1 MIITQIKK
9 YNAIKNNVNEFKPF
23 KNNKLLSSA
32 SKNKSEL
39 EVAGRDIMY
48 RAIKMVMDNIG
59 ILERNLFYKDIKL
72 DNLEIA
78 KSYNL
83 EWAFELFKNINPYN
97 TDSKFFGLIASMY
110 LITGKSVIWLPKYGT
125 PYPVQMLVLDNRYLT
140 PIAFDNL
147 KNIIAYKYN
156 LNGQQIVIPT
166 DEICTITN
174 NFPTENAETLY
185 TEGYGSVTALKEV
198 FENQYAQLE
207 KIKKYFKHE
216 GISPYVISYP
226 IGASPLDAGGKQFI
240 RDKLSE
246 LTGYQNDAIILS
258 EGGQVTPLTSSGKGD
273 VELANSI
280 LGDITPA
287 NLISTV
293 LGIPK
298 SLLTNEHTSYHD
310 ARDSRLIF
318 IKDTCEPIA
327 WQINETLQKYLNQ
340 FDENLTI
347 GHTPYIYDDPDEN
360 RKNELHLLS
369 TGQITINDLRK
380 KNGYEEIEGGDI
392 LITESKLK
400 PLIQTG
406 NSSLLFKNYERN
418 KKKTIE
424 TDWQIIDNFTKS
436 LESDLKL
443 KLIKFY
449 DEIENDLLNTLG
461 IKFKYKF
468 DKNRWKRDLK
478 ESLKNPLA
486 DISNKVINKFIDELK
501 IDTDENSIL
510 EIVKKGVENST
521 NLISSNGIETIE
533 TELKE
538 LLNNNSTSTESE
550 LKDIIK
556 NKFKTIK
563 TSRVDTIAR
572 TTSNN
577 NYHFIQ
583 DITLK
588 ELVPNKY
595 KKRWSSENDDLTR
608 PAHIVADGQ
617 FENAQGLFLVGAEM
631 LPYPTGGSI
640 ASNNIN
646 CRCVLLIRPI

>member
-1 MIITQIKK
+1 MNITQIKK
-9 YNAIKNNVNEFKPF
+9 YNAIKNNVSETIPF
-23 KNNKLLSSA
+23 KKNKLTA
-32 SKNKSEL
+32 PKYNKSVL

-59 ILERNLFYKDIKL
+59 ILERQLFYKDIKL
-72 DNLEIA
+72 DTLDIA
-78 KSYNL
+78 NQYNL
-83 EWAFELFKNINPYN
+83 GWAFDLFKNINPYN

-110 LITGKSVIWLPKYGT
+110 LITGKSVIWLPKYDS
-125 PYPVQMLVLDNRYLT
+125 PYPVQMLVLDNRYLM
-140 PIAFDNL
+140 PIGYDKF

-156 LNGQQIVIPT
+156 LNGEQIVIPSC
-166 DEICTITN
+166 EICTITN
-174 NFPTENAETLY
+174 NYPTDDANTLY

-198 FENQYAQLE
+198 FENQYAQLS
-207 KIKKYFKHE
+207 KIKKYFEHE

-240 RDKLSE
+240 REKLSE

-298 SLLTNEHTSYHD
+298 SLLTNEHTSFHD

-327 WQINETLQKYLNQ
+327 WQINETLQKYLQQ
-340 FDENLTI
+340 FDQNLTI
-347 GHTPYIYDDPDEN
+347 GHTPYIYDDPEEN
-360 RKNELHLLS
+360 RKNELHLLA
-369 TGQITINDLRK
+369 TGQITINDLRT
-380 KNGYEEIEGGDI
+380 KNGYEVIEGGDI
-392 LITESKLK
+392 LVIESKLK
-400 PLIQTG
+400 PLIQAE
-406 NSSLLFKNYERN
+406 NSSLLFKNYEQ
-418 KKKTIE
+418 KKKKSIE
-424 TDWQIIDNFTKS
+424 TEWEQIDNFTKS
-436 LESDLKL
+436 LENNLKI
-443 KLIKFY
+443 KLVNFY
-449 DEIENDLLNTLG
+449 DKIENDLLDSLG
-461 IKFKYKF
+461 IKFKYRF
-468 DKNRWKRDLK
+468 DKNKWKR
-478 ESLKNPLA
+478 ELKNTLNNPLL
-486 DISNKVINKFIDELK
+486 DMSNKVLNKLTDDLNIDAK
-501 IDTDENSIL
+501 DEHIL

-521 NLISSNGIETIE
+521 NLISLNGIETIE
-533 TELKE
+533 KELKE

-588 ELVPNKY
+588 ELVPNKF
-595 KKRWSSENDDLTR
+595 KKRWSSETDDVTR
-608 PAHIVADGQ
+608 PSHKVADGQ
-617 FENAQGLFLVGAEM
+617 FENSQGLFLVGAEM